1 MGTKQN
7 LWALGTFSLGSIWL
21 MGANH
26 HAFADDAVA
35 QSVPITRKIG
45 PPNLQNRGVAHQNDT
60 VPLPVSFVLSADP
73 PDPGKDIADRP
84 MRLAKLPGDRA
95 ASAAKSANLGVE
107 MAATDESP
115 RLRSPFAGPS
125 LRETGRVGT
134 TTVFDP
140 GFWIQRTPDSVM
152 PTEEA
157 MQPTAIDVNRP
168 PVDSRTGLLSQS
180 VLAQQ
185 LGKQVPTLN
194 GCRLEV
200 ARQQRL
206 PWNEVAAGRVT
217 LQWNISPTGAV
228 ADETVVA
235 VDPIDLHVL
244 DCVRSKMRRWTFSRP
259 SSGSIVHV
267 VQPFVFR

>member
-1 MGTKQN
+1 
-7 LWALGTFSLGSIWL
+7 
-21 MGANH
+21 
-26 HAFADDAVA
+26 
-35 QSVPITRKIG
+35 
-45 PPNLQNRGVAHQNDT
+45 
-60 VPLPVSFVLSADP
+60 
-73 PDPGKDIADRP
+73 

-168 PVDSRTGLLSQS
+168 AVDSRPGLLSQS

-217 LQWNISPTGAV
+217 LQWNISPSGAV